1 MVSENVSWSEY
12 SLLVSTETDTEMGG
26 RNFPYKVNL
35 LSHPSSVI
43 FINIQ

>member
-1 MVSENVSWSEY
+1 MVSENISWSEY
-12 SLLVSTETDTEMGG
+12 PLLVSTETEMGG